1 MNGVI
6 NISESV
12 YVELADRLAFNMR
25 GKKYHC
31 DEITVYDDGVEFTL
45 SLVVI
50 ADYEPSYDEEY
61 YGKKGVV
68 NVTPIWWEFHAIEGI
83 EELDTDFSFDELKTY
98 IL

>member
-1 MNGVI
+1 MNRVV

-12 YVELADRLAFNMR
+12 YGELADMLAFNMR
-25 GKKYHC
+25 GKIYHC

-45 SLVVI
+45 SLVVM
-50 ADYEPSYDEEY
+50 ADYKTSHDEES
-61 YGKKGVV
+61 YGKKVVV
-68 NVTPIWWEFHAIEGI
+68 NVTPIWGEFHAIEGI